1 MTPEVTSALSTM
13 YNPYF
18 DTSEVQSLLQGSA
31 PVLDNPRLATTGS
44 IGAVKQLTDPGT
56 LPADATLPFVI
67 AYLNALRDAFI
78 AALMMDASAGGGS

>member
-67 AYLNALRDAFI
+67 AYL
-78 AALMMDASAGGGS
+78 SAVS